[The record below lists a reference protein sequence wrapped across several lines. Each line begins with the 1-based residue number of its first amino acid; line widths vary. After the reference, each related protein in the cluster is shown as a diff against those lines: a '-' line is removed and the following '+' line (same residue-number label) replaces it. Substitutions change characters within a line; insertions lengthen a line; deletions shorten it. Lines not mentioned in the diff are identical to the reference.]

1 MKFGGKGGLRA
12 PWREGLPPKP
22 LAKERPNKLG
32 GTRPRQGPSL
42 AGRQSDGDS
51 SRRPGSA
58 LGNPPPLIPLP
69 TNKWEGEAAVQCL
82 QSNRWL
88 TMSSHETHVAAHR
101 KPVLFAIVYLA
112 GKRTGHGGQTRA
124 AASRATGLPA
134 ARGPRTARREKK
146 GRLRL
151 RRWHPIDKL
160 ELAKINYK
168 YVRIDYGLIWANLFC
183 IHSYQF

>member
-101 KPVLFAIVYLA
+101 KPVLFAIISWA
-112 GKRTGHGGQTRA
+112 GEAHRPRRPNPFRRVPCDGPTGSKEAANCAADCTTPPPVCLLYHTGQGCACFAYAAPLRVTRCA
-124 AASRATGLPA
+124 A
-134 ARGPRTARREKK
+134 
-146 GRLRL
+146 
-151 RRWHPIDKL
+151 PISN
-160 ELAKINYK
+160 IN
-168 YVRIDYGLIWANLFC
+168 
-183 IHSYQF
+183 

>member
-1 MKFGGKGGLRA
+1 MCPLSVLPSPQAPHPTLLALPSSGGPRLKFGGKGGLRA

-124 AASRATGLPA
+124 AAPRANGPA
-134 ARGPRTARREKK
+134 GSKEAANCAAGEIARP
-146 GRLRL
+146 
-151 RRWHPIDKL
+151 L
-160 ELAKINYK
+160 ETIM
-168 YVRIDYGLIWANLFC
+168 
-183 IHSYQF
+183 SYESS